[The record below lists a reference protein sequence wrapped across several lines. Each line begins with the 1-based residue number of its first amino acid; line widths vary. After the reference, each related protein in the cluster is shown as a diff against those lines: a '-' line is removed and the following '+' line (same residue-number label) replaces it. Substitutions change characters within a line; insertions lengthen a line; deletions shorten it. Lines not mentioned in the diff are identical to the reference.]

1 MNDGCKLTE
10 VSAGNAMM
18 GLDFNNPQR
27 SKQMKTSDLPQRFQ
41 PLLISIKD
49 ALIYTGFNPAELTV
63 VQTDNRYGAYL
74 IEHIEAELQLHLYD
88 EELFDAMFI
97 KRGKVHQQITMYELQ
112 QRLKATKVTQHL
124 KFHSSF
130 TNQKVRIDDF
140 VETLLSYDL
149 KNWIIK
155 LDFGHKG
162 VVATFI
168 SGASGRQESM
178 LAHLDGKLYYVSYT
192 KGNDGKEVK
201 VETLEEGFEALLEH
215 ADKKEHKRTIE
226 FVLKAIE
233 VGNVAVAGKAT
244 GLSFYLYDDANVVD
258 MGLAFMSELLAP
270 LTIIEPSVTLHLAE
284 HERLPSDP
292 EIASQYELLLNE
304 GRQVILDVLL
314 SEEAKA
320 KAKEE
325 AKKEEPK
332 SIIIH

>member
-1 MNDGCKLTE
+1 
-10 VSAGNAMM
+10 
-18 GLDFNNPQR
+18 
-27 SKQMKTSDLPQRFQ
+27 MKTSELPKRFQ

-49 ALIYTGFNPAELTV
+49 ALQYTGFNPAELTV
-63 VQTDNRYGAYL
+63 EKTDNRCGDKYGARYEDY
-74 IEHIEAELQLHLYD
+74 IISHKEAELDLHLYD
-88 EELFDAMFI
+88 EDLFDAMFI
-97 KRGKVHQQITMYELQ
+97 QWGNGKRQITMYELQ

-130 TNQKVRIDDF
+130 TNPKVRVDDF

-162 VVATFI
+162 IVATFI

-178 LAHLDGKLYYVSYT
+178 LANLEGKLYYVSYT

-201 VETLEEGFEALLEH
+201 VETLEEGFEALLGH
-215 ADKKEHKRTIE
+215 ADKKEHNRTVD
-226 FVLKAIE
+226 FVLKAVE

-258 MGLAFMSELLAP
+258 MGLAFMSELLPP
-270 LTIIEPSVTLHLAE
+270 LTIIEPSVTVHISELF
-284 HERLPSDP
+284 RQPTDP
-292 EIASQYELLLNE
+292 EIASQYDLLLNE

-320 KAKEE
+320 KAREE
-325 AKKEEPK
+325 AKQEEPK

>member
-1 MNDGCKLTE
+1 
-10 VSAGNAMM
+10 
-18 GLDFNNPQR
+18 
-27 SKQMKTSDLPQRFQ
+27 MKTTELPQRFQ

-49 ALIYTGFNPAELTV
+49 ALLYTGFNPAELTV
-63 VQTDNRYGAYL
+63 EKTDNGCGDKYGARYDDY
-74 IEHIEAELQLHLYD
+74 IISHKEAELELHLYD
-88 EELFDAMFI
+88 EDLFDAMYI
-97 KRGKVHQQITMYELQ
+97 QWGNGKRQITMYELQ

-130 TNQKVRIDDF
+130 TNPKVRVDDF
-140 VETLLSYDL
+140 VESLLSYDL

-162 VVATFI
+162 IVATFI

-178 LAHLDGKLYYVSYT
+178 LANLEGKLYYVSY
-192 KGNDGKEVK
+192 KGNDGKEIK
-201 VETLEEGFEALLEH
+201 VETLEEGFEALLGH
-215 ADKKEHKRTIE
+215 ADKKEHKRTVD

-244 GLSFYLYDDANVVD
+244 GLSFYLYEDANVVD
-258 MGLAFMSELLAP
+258 MGLAFMSELLPP
-270 LTIIEPSVTLHLAE
+270 LTIIEPSVTVHISELF
-284 HERLPSDP
+284 RQPTDP
-292 EIASQYELLLNE
+292 EIASQYDLLLNE

-320 KAKEE
+320 KAREE
-325 AKKEEPK
+325 AKQEEHK

>member
-1 MNDGCKLTE
+1 
-10 VSAGNAMM
+10 
-18 GLDFNNPQR
+18 
-27 SKQMKTSDLPQRFQ
+27 MKTSELPQRFQ

-49 ALIYTGFNPAELTV
+49 ALLYTGFNPAELTV
-63 VQTDNRYGAYL
+63 EKTDNRCGDKYGARYDDY
-74 IEHIEAELQLHLYD
+74 IISHKEAELELHLYD
-88 EELFDAMFI
+88 EDLFDAMYI
-97 KRGKVHQQITMYELQ
+97 QWGNAKRQITMYELQ

-130 TNQKVRIDDF
+130 TNPKVRIDDF

-149 KNWIIK
+149 KDWIIK

-162 VVATFI
+162 AVATFI
-168 SGASGRQESM
+168 NNKTGRQESM
-178 LAHLDGKLYYVSYT
+178 LAHLEGKLYYVSY
-192 KGNDGKEVK
+192 KNGNDGKEVK
-201 VETLEEGFEALLEH
+201 VETLEEGVEALLGH
-215 ADKKEHKRTIE
+215 ADKKEHKQTVK
-226 FVLKAIE
+226 FVLEAVE
-233 VGNVAVAGKAT
+233 VGNIAVAGKAT

-258 MGLAFMSELLAP
+258 MGLAFMSELLPP

-284 HERLPSDP
+284 LEQQPTDP

-314 SEEAKA
+314 AEEAKI

-325 AKKEEPK
+325 TKHEEPK

>member
-1 MNDGCKLTE
+1 
-10 VSAGNAMM
+10 
-18 GLDFNNPQR
+18 
-27 SKQMKTSDLPQRFQ
+27 MKTTELPQRFQ

-49 ALIYTGFNPAELTV
+49 ALLYTGFNPAELTV
-63 VQTDNRYGAYL
+63 EKTDIRCGDKYGARYEDY
-74 IEHIEAELQLHLYD
+74 IISHKEAELDLHLYD
-88 EELFDAMFI
+88 EDLFDAMFI
-97 KRGKVHQQITMYELQ
+97 QWGNCKRQITMYELQ

-130 TNQKVRIDDF
+130 TNPKVRVDDF

-149 KNWIIK
+149 KNWVIK

-178 LAHLDGKLYYVSYT
+178 LANLEGKLYYVSYT
-192 KGNDGKEVK
+192 KGNDSKEVK
-201 VETLEEGFEALLEH
+201 VETLEEGFEALLGH
-215 ADKKEHKRTIE
+215 ADKKDHNRTVD
-226 FVLKAIE
+226 FVLKAVEI
-233 VGNVAVAGKAT
+233 GNTTVAGKAT

-258 MGLAFMSELLAP
+258 MGLAFMSELLPP
-270 LTIIEPSVTLHLAE
+270 LTIIEPSVTVHITELF
-284 HERLPSDP
+284 RQPTDP
-292 EIASQYELLLNE
+292 EIASQYDLLLNE

-314 SEEAKA
+314 TEEAKA

-325 AKKEEPK
+325 AKQEEPK

>member
-1 MNDGCKLTE
+1 
-10 VSAGNAMM
+10 
-18 GLDFNNPQR
+18 
-27 SKQMKTSDLPQRFQ
+27 MKTTELPQRFQ

-49 ALIYTGFNPAELTV
+49 ALLYTGFNPAELTV
-63 VQTDNRYGAYL
+63 VQSDNRCGDKYGVRYDDY
-74 IEHIEAELQLHLYD
+74 IISHKEAELELHLYD
-88 EELFDAMFI
+88 EDLFDAMFI
-97 KRGKVHQQITMYELQ
+97 QWGNGKRQITMYELQ

-130 TNQKVRIDDF
+130 TNPKVRVDDF

-168 SGASGRQESM
+168 PGASGRQESM
-178 LAHLDGKLYYVSYT
+178 LAHLEGKLYYVSYT

-201 VETLEEGFEALLEH
+201 VETLEEGFEALLGH
-215 ADKKEHKRTIE
+215 AEKKEHKRTVD

-258 MGLAFMSELLAP
+258 MGLAFMSELLPP
-270 LTIIEPSVTLHLAE
+270 LTIIEPSVTIQFTEVLHT
-284 HERLPSDP
+284 PSDV

-314 SEEAKA
+314 SEEAKI
-320 KAKEE
+320 KAREE